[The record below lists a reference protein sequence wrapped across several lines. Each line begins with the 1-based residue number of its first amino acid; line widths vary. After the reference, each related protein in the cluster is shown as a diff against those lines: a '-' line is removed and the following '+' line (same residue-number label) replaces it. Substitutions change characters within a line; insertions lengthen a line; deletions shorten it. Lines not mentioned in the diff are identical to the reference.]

1 MLSRHGRPCLRPPEA
16 SLLIHFLLTGGRQRP
31 ATASKIEAPTGLF
44 QWLNFQL
51 VQHDLA
57 FTCMGAGHVT
67 QRRPITHRAAG
78 RVTARPSFNGHSIG
92 PLTSASNAVIISK
105 KINTRHFL
113 PSLLA
118 SMAHTAAL
126 LFKFTRRRDQ
136 PPISRFSPART
147 QSKVAR
153 RGASMATQQNPI
165 FTRTAFT

>member
-1 MLSRHGRPCLRPPEA
+1 MLTAARGLSFD
-16 SLLIHFLLTGGRQRP
+16 SFFLLTGGTQRP
-31 ATASKIEAPTGLF
+31 ATASKIEPPTGLF

-57 FTCMGAGHVT
+57 FTCLGASHVT
-67 QRRPITHRAAG
+67 QRRPITQRAAEG
-78 RVTARPSFNGHSIG
+78 VAARPSFNGHSIG

-113 PSLLA
+113 LSLLA

-136 PPISRFSPART
+136 PPISRFSPA

-153 RGASMATQQNPI
+153 HSASMATQQNQI
-165 FTRTAFT
+165 STSIYLINKFN